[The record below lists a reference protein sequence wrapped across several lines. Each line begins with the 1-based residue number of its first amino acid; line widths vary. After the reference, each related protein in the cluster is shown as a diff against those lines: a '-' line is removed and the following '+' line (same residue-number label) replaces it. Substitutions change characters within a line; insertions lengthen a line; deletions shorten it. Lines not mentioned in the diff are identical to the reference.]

1 MPKPKPAQATAAA
14 DSKPAE
20 TSSSFPK
27 LSAYSPQRSGSPTS
41 KMEGGYASS
50 RPGPDNESK
59 VRTLHDYASGT
70 SQHVTLAGHPSQ
82 YGKEYTIPSITY
94 NHPETGK
101 PTTLTN
107 VRGVVHDTGSAFKG
121 DDAKSGQRLD
131 VATGHDMSAKS
142 LASQPWSMKNDV
154 EFKPGWTKPEEEPK
168 NIKDAFKQKD
178 NETKERMDN
187 TIDHLN
193 KQNFRDI

>member
-1 MPKPKPAQATAAA
+1 
-14 DSKPAE
+14 
-20 TSSSFPK
+20 
-27 LSAYSPQRSGSPTS
+27 
-41 KMEGGYASS
+41 MEGGYASS

-187 TIDHLN
+187 TIDHLK
-193 KQNFRDI
+193 KQDFFDRNLKTPPNENQRDI